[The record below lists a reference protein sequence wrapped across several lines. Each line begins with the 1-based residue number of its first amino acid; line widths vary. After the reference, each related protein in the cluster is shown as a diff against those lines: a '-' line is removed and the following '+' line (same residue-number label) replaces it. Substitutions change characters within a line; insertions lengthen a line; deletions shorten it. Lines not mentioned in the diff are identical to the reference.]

1 MRIGI
6 AGIGLIGGSLAL
18 ALRSTHDVV
27 VFDTDSEARDLAA
40 RAGLRVAD
48 RLEAL
53 HPADAVI
60 VATTLDAVVPTMA
73 AIAPMAG
80 GAVLMDTGSLKTP
93 LAAFA
98 HTAPPGVR
106 IVGGHPM
113 AGSTATGFAAADEEL
128 FRGRSFLL
136 VPTARS
142 DAFAM
147 ERAGEIARAAG
158 AVPTVCSAETHDRVV
173 AATSA
178 GPLAAAIA
186 LALLGDESGGDALAP
201 FVGPGFADATRL
213 AATPDT
219 LARALLAGDPHTDAA
234 IRRLTELLEEVRAA
248 AAGRGQDL
256 DALLERARD
265 ARARAALGPA
275 SQRASSSSIP

>member
-6 AGIGLIGGSLAL
+6 AGTGLIGGSLAL
-18 ALRSTHDVV
+18 ALREAHDVV
-27 VFDTDSEARDLAA
+27 VFDSDRDARDKAA

-53 HPADAVI
+53 LPADAVI
-60 VATTLDAVVPTMA
+60 VATPLDDVVPTIA
-73 AIAPMAG
+73 ALAPMAR
-80 GAVLMDTGSLKTP
+80 GAVLVDTGSLKAP

-98 HTAPPGVR
+98 HSAPSDAR

-113 AGSTATGFAAADEEL
+113 AGSTASGFAAADGEL

-147 ERAGEIARAAG
+147 ERAGDVARGAG
-158 AVPTVCSAETHDRVV
+158 AVPTVCSAETHDRLV

-186 LALLGDESGGDALAP
+186 LALLAEEAGGDALAP

-213 AATPDT
+213 AATPAA
-219 LARALLAGDPHTDAA
+219 LARALLAQDPHTDAA
-234 IRRLTELLEEVRAA
+234 LVRLAELLEEVRAA
-248 AAGRGQDL
+248 AAGRGQAL
-256 DALLERARD
+256 EALLERARN
-265 ARARAALGPA
+265 ARGRAALGPA
-275 SQRASSSSIP
+275 SQRASPSSIP